1 MSEKK
6 VVKREI
12 AVALGAVCIVL
23 AISMVGAVLYQYSI
37 YNNLQSSY
45 NTLQSNY
52 NDLQSSQSA
61 NSAYINDHSHTN
73 EEYESLKSTLTS
85 TQSQLSSTQSQ
96 LSSANAIANL
106 QSSSTWLSS
115 ATVNQDRG
123 SYYSYTYSAGYAGYV
138 SVYIQSSTTSN
149 QYVEAIW
156 SSNGVD
162 YDKSITTGTSGTAV
176 FPVLPSSNIQIRI
189 GNTNLLNGATATVTI
204 TYYY

>member
-123 SYYSYTYSAGYAGYV
+123 SYYSYTYSAGYALV
-138 SVYIQSSTTSN
+138 MFPYIFNRQ
-149 QYVEAIW
+149 Q
-156 SSNGVD
+156 
-162 YDKSITTGTSGTAV
+162 
-176 FPVLPSSNIQIRI
+176 
-189 GNTNLLNGATATVTI
+189 LLISMWKRYGLQME
-204 TYYY
+204 